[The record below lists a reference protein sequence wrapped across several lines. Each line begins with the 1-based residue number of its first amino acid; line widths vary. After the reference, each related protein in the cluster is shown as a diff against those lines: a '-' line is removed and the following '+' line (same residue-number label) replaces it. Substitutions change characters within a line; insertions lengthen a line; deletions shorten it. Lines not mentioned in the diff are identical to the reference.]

1 MVRRPGPD
9 RNGAKPLTRQ
19 NARVKV
25 SRSTRL
31 ALIWCLVLTACGP
44 NPLAGVG
51 EGASEWISEPTIPT
65 APIDENSGSALT
77 PTRNADWY
85 NESLSEVPGTTPSE
99 IIAGVFARS
108 SPQDRFAQATPAE
121 IAAALPEI
129 WFPAA
134 LPPDVKYITSQ
145 LVYDRSTGQLAADQV
160 AAFGLWIVEPY
171 TRSRSVG
178 QQGILTVVA
187 DPEGAD
193 LVESGVGDVSCARYT
208 SFGGDCEQVEV
219 SETPGWRLSDQT
231 GSTLVWYIGDL
242 RYELFLR
249 IGVDPELT
257 LEVAESSRPLQ
268 NLIG

>member
-1 MVRRPGPD
+1 M
-9 RNGAKPLTRQ
+9 
-19 NARVKV
+19 
-25 SRSTRL
+25 SRTAGLLL
-31 ALIWCLVLTACGP
+31 AVCLVLSACGP
-44 NPLAGVG
+44 DPLAGVG
-51 EGASEWISEPTIPT
+51 EGASQWIGEPTVPT
-65 APIDENSGSALT
+65 VPVDESTGSELQL
-77 PTRNADWY
+77 TRNVDWY
-85 NESLSEVPGTTPSE
+85 NENLSEVPGTTPGE

-108 SPQDRFAQATPAE
+108 SPQDRFAQATPLE
-121 IAAALPEI
+121 IAAALPDI
-129 WFPAA
+129 SFPAA

-193 LVESGVGDVSCARYT
+193 LLESGVGDITCARYT
-208 SFGGDCEQVEV
+208 SFGGDCTQIEV
-219 SETPGWRLSDQT
+219 DDQPGWNLADQT
-231 GSTLVWYIGDL
+231 GSTLVWFNGDL

-249 IGVDPELT
+249 IGVDPELA
-257 LEVAESSRPLQ
+257 LDVAESSRPLQ

>member
-1 MVRRPGPD
+1 MVRRSAVD
-9 RNGAKPLTRQ
+9 RNRTLRSTRQ
-19 NARVKV
+19 NAGVKILRIAV
-25 SRSTRL
+25 LLLGAWVVL
-31 ALIWCLVLTACGP
+31 AACGP
-44 NPLAGVG
+44 DPLASVG
-51 EGASEWISEPTIPT
+51 EGASEWIGEPTVPT
-65 APIDENSGSALT
+65 VPVDENTGSELT
-77 PTRNADWY
+77 LTRNVDWY
-85 NESLSEVPGTTPSE
+85 NENLSEVPGTTPSE

-121 IAAALPEI
+121 IAAALPDI

-134 LPPDVKYITSQ
+134 LPPDVKYVTSQ

-193 LVESGVGDVSCARYT
+193 LIESGAGDISCARYT
-208 SFGGDCEQVEV
+208 SFGGDCAQIEIDDQ
-219 SETPGWRLSDQT
+219 PGWSLADQT
-231 GSTLVWYIGDL
+231 GSTLVWFNGDL
-242 RYELFLR
+242 RYELFIR
-249 IGVDPELT
+249 IGVDLELAMD
-257 LEVAESSRPLQ
+257 VAESSRPLQ

>member
-1 MVRRPGPD
+1 MLIGF
-9 RNGAKPLTRQ
+9 
-19 NARVKV
+19 
-25 SRSTRL
+25 L
-31 ALIWCLVLTACGP
+31 ALAACGP
-44 NPLAGVG
+44 DPLAGVG
-51 EGASEWISEPTIPT
+51 EGASEWIGEPTVPT
-65 APIDENSGSALT
+65 VPVDASSGSEL
-77 PTRNADWY
+77 PLTRNVDWY
-85 NESLSEVPGTTPSE
+85 NENLSEVPGTTPSE

-121 IAAALPEI
+121 IAAAVPDI

-160 AAFGLWIVEPY
+160 AAFGLWVVEPY

-178 QQGILTVVA
+178 QRGILTVVA
-187 DPEGAD
+187 DPAGAD
-193 LVESGVGDVSCARYT
+193 LIESGAGDVSCARYT
-208 SFGGDCEQVEV
+208 SFGGECLQIEVDEQ
-219 SETPGWRLSDQT
+219 PGWSLSDQT
-231 GSTLVWYIGDL
+231 GSTLVWFNGDL

-249 IGVDPELT
+249 VGVEPELA

>member
-1 MVRRPGPD
+1 MLIGF
-9 RNGAKPLTRQ
+9 
-19 NARVKV
+19 
-25 SRSTRL
+25 L
-31 ALIWCLVLTACGP
+31 ALAACGP
-44 NPLAGVG
+44 DPLTGVG
-51 EGASEWISEPTIPT
+51 EGASEWIGEPTVPT
-65 APIDENSGSALT
+65 VPVDASSGSEL
-77 PTRNADWY
+77 PLTRNVDWY
-85 NESLSEVPGTTPSE
+85 NENLSEVPGTTPSE

-121 IAAALPEI
+121 IAAAVPDI

-160 AAFGLWIVEPY
+160 AAFGLWVVEPY

-178 QQGILTVVA
+178 QRGILTVVA
-187 DPEGAD
+187 DPAGAD
-193 LVESGVGDVSCARYT
+193 LIESGAGDVSCARYT
-208 SFGGDCEQVEV
+208 SFGGECLQIEVDEQ
-219 SETPGWRLSDQT
+219 PGWSLSDQT
-231 GSTLVWYIGDL
+231 GSTLVWFNGDL

-249 IGVDPELT
+249 VGVEPELA